1 MRPFTVRHFE
11 RWSSRLTLDSG
22 RRWEIEP
29 FQLMIV
35 GKVFEGKPEV
45 WILIP
50 EGNAK
55 TTLLAAIALYHCE
68 HTPAP
73 WVPLGAA
80 SRDQAEILFAQAAGF
95 VDRSR
100 RLRSLFVVQ
109 RGYRR
114 IKSLR
119 TGGEGIKVY
128 AAAVDT
134 GDGVI
139 PTLALVDELHRHPDL
154 KLYRLWKGKLRKRR
168 GQILT
173 ISTAGEPGSEFE
185 EMRETIRGAAEVKE
199 RTGGFLL
206 AETETLAYLEW
217 MVQDRRLA
225 RDIGSVKEANPL
237 AAISREDLEEKLV
250 SVTLD
255 FGEDW
260 LRLTCNIPTRSSQVA
275 IPEPDWDACYDS
287 DTIPEGVPI
296 AVGADFAWLQ
306 DTTAL
311 VPYLRVDESHQY
323 LGDPEI
329 LTPPRDGTMLPASD
343 VKAAFLSIHE
353 RNPIDTVVMDMSKAN
368 EIAEWLS
375 DELDVTVVDR
385 PQTNSF
391 AQDDYD
397 FMVEAVSRR
406 WIHHTGHRELRR
418 HVLNAIARRLPG
430 DKHRFDR
437 PSTSRNVKKQDRRVI
452 DALTAVS
459 MVVAHFSTVEEEK
472 PKVPMA
478 AW

>member
-1 MRPFTVRHFE
+1 M
-11 RWSSRLTLDSG
+11 
-22 RRWEIEP
+22 
-29 FQLMIV
+29 
-35 GKVFEGKPEV
+35 
-45 WILIP
+45 
-50 EGNAK
+50 
-55 TTLLAAIALYHCE
+55 LAAVALYHCE

-199 RTGGFLL
+199 RTGGFLF
-206 AETETLAYLEW
+206 AETESLAYLEW

-225 RDIGSVKEANPL
+225 RDIGFVKDANPL
-237 AAISREDLEEKLV
+237 AAITREDLEEKLA

-260 LRLTCNIPTRSSQVA
+260 LRLT
-275 IPEPDWDACYDS
+275 
-287 DTIPEGVPI
+287 
-296 AVGADFAWLQ
+296 
-306 DTTAL
+306 
-311 VPYLRVDESHQY
+311 
-323 LGDPEI
+323 
-329 LTPPRDGTMLPASD
+329 
-343 VKAAFLSIHE
+343 
-353 RNPIDTVVMDMSKAN
+353 
-368 EIAEWLS
+368 
-375 DELDVTVVDR
+375 
-385 PQTNSF
+385 
-391 AQDDYD
+391 
-397 FMVEAVSRR
+397 
-406 WIHHTGHRELRR
+406 
-418 HVLNAIARRLPG
+418 
-430 DKHRFDR
+430 
-437 PSTSRNVKKQDRRVI
+437 STSRPGRRRSRSRNRTGTAATTRTRSRGCADRCRRR
-452 DALTAVS
+452 LRL
-459 MVVAHFSTVEEEK
+459 VAGHDSARPLPAGRREPSVF
-472 PKVPMA
+472 
-478 AW
+478 W